1 MSSCTV
7 SLRSLFLR
15 RSQSFSPSFRNYLLM
30 SIVEVWSDS
39 PKLKQ
44 SFFFFFLPL
53 SIWREKNI
61 CRLWCGFFLFG
72 ITERHQLYSVIY
84 QHKQERTERREA

>member
-44 SFFFFFLPL
+44 SFFFFFATKHME
-53 SIWREKNI
+53 REKYLQAVVWVFS
-61 CRLWCGFFLFG
+61 LWHHRKTPTLFCN
-72 ITERHQLYSVIY
+72 LP
-84 QHKQERTERREA
+84 A

>member
-39 PKLKQ
+39 PELKQ
-44 SFFFFFLPL
+44 RVFLPL
-53 SIWREKNI
+53 SIWRENNI

-72 ITERHQLYSVIY
+72 ITERHQLYSVIH